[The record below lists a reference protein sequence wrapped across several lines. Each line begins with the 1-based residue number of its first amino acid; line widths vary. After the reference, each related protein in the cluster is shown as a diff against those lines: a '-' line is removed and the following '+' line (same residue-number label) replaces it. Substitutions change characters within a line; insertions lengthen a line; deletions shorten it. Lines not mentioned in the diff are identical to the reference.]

1 MIRVENLRKCF
12 GKHWALNGMDF
23 SIGEGEI
30 YGFVGPNGAGKTTT
44 MRIMAGL
51 MSADEGAIWYE
62 GENLLKQPKKLRKLI
77 GYMPDFFGVYDN
89 LKVIEYMEFFAS
101 VYGCEEKGMLQEC
114 RHRLEMVC
122 LEDKEEMYVD
132 TLSRGMK
139 QRLCLARCLLVNPK
153 LLILDEPAS
162 GMDPGLRMEF
172 REILRNLA
180 GEGTSILISSHILG
194 ELSELCTNIG
204 IVSEGKTIASG
215 TIGEIM
221 EQFDSYNPIVLDCVL
236 GKEEILNYLKE
247 NPLVETISIQENKIF
262 IGFSGSRMEESK
274 MLQEIHNTG
283 ALIAS
288 YGRTEGN
295 LESLFMQLT
304 KKDKE

>member
-1 MIRVENLRKCF
+1 MIQVENLRKCF
-12 GKHWALNGMDF
+12 GNHWALNGMNL

-62 GENLLKQPKKLRKLI
+62 GENLLKKPKKLRKLI

-89 LKVIEYMEFFAS
+89 LKVREYMEFFAS
-101 VYGCEEKGMLQEC
+101 VYGCKKKELSQEC

-132 TLSRGMK
+132 SLSRGMK
-139 QRLCLARCLLVNPK
+139 QRLCLARCLLADPK

-162 GMDPGLRMEF
+162 GMEPGLRMEF

-204 IVSEGKTIASG
+204 IVSEGKNIASG

-236 GKEEILNYLKE
+236 GKEEILSYLKE
-247 NPLVETISIQENKIF
+247 NSLVETISIQENKIF
-262 IGFSGSRMEESK
+262 IGFSGNRMEEAK

-283 ALIAS
+283 ALVSS

-295 LESLFMQLT
+295 LENLFMQLT
-304 KKDKE
+304 RKEKE